1 MPDNMYIYRA
11 TAVPNDVAA
20 IVEFNTALALE
31 SEGITLEPETLRAG
45 VDAVLA
51 DPHKKGFYLL
61 AAIDGR
67 QLGQLMVTYEW
78 SDWRNG
84 WIWWVQSVYVRE
96 EYRRQGIYRALYT
109 ELRDLARRRG
119 DIRALR
125 LYVMRENQIAKRT
138 YAATGMAPSEYDLYE
153 ADFPASAPPLSV
165 IGPNAS

>member
-11 TAVPNDVAA
+11 TAVPNDTAA

-31 SEGITLEPETLRAG
+31 SEGVALEPETLRAG
-45 VDAVLA
+45 VGAVLA

-61 AAIDGR
+61 AAIAGR
-67 QLGQLMVTYEW
+67 PIGQLMVTYEW

-109 ELRDLARRRG
+109 ELRGIARRRG
-119 DIRALR
+119 DIRGLR
-125 LYVMRENQIAKRT
+125 LYVMRENHTAKRT
-138 YAATGMAPSEYDLYE
+138 YAAMGMAHSEYDLYE
-153 ADFPASAPPLSV
+153 SEMPASARPV
-165 IGPNAS
+165 IGDTAS